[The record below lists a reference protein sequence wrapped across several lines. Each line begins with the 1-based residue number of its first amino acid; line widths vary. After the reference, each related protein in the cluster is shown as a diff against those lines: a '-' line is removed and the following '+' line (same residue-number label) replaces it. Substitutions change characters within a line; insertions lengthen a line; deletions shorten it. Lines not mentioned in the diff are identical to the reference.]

1 MKIAILGVGAYGIA
15 LANIFFKNG
24 MDVSMWTK
32 FQEEYDIVTLKREN
46 PSVLPGVHVPE
57 KIAIT
62 TDLKMCIED
71 AKIIVMAVPMGA
83 VRVVAKELAGIVYEQ
98 QIITIV
104 SKGIEQNTN
113 LFMSEILSEEIKSN
127 NICMISGPSF
137 ASEIARGISTG
148 FVVASE
154 HEVSAAMIKSAL
166 ENENI
171 IVQTSKDLIGVQ
183 VAAATKNVFAIM
195 MGILDGMNL
204 EECTRASVLTL
215 LVKDLRLI
223 IEVLGGKSNTVFT
236 YAGIGDMLLTCMSSK
251 SRNYTFGKYLGQGF
265 SKEEAFNQMM
275 TKTVEGL
282 YTLKS
287 LSSLL
292 KEKEVEIKSVE
303 ILFQIVYEEK
313 KVENV
318 LREIK
323 N

>member
-32 FQEEYDIVTLKREN
+32 FHEEYDIVTLKREN
-46 PSVLPGVHVPE
+46 PSVLPGVHIPE
-57 KIAIT
+57 EIVIT
-62 TDLKMCIED
+62 TDLKKCIED
-71 AKIIVMAVPMGA
+71 AKIIIMAVPMSA
-83 VRVVAKELAGIVYEQ
+83 VRLVTKELSGIVYEQ

-104 SKGIEQNTN
+104 SKGIEQDTN
-113 LFMSEILSEEIKSN
+113 LFMSQIVSEEIKSN

-154 HEVSAAMIKSAL
+154 QEVSAAIMKSVL

-183 VAAATKNVFAIM
+183 VAAAAKNVFAIM
-195 MGILDGMNL
+195 MGILDGMNV
-204 EECTRASVLTL
+204 EECTRASALTML
-215 LVKDLRLI
+215 LNDLRFI
-223 IEVLGGKSNTVFT
+223 IEVLGGKPNTVFT
-236 YAGIGDMLLTCMSSK
+236 YAGIGDMLLTCMSPK

-265 SKEEAFNQMM
+265 PKEEALNQMM
-275 TKTVEGL
+275 TKTIEGL
-282 YTLKS
+282 YTLRS

-292 KEKEVEIKSVE
+292 NEKEVEIKSVK
-303 ILFQIVYEEK
+303 ILSQIVYEGK
-313 KVENV
+313 KLENV